1 MNMAT
6 HAKTRR
12 NIFNFDIS
20 YKTISPV
27 SGEQSLEAQLAVVLW
42 PFIAFYA
49 IFLLHYIAIYCWLLI
64 L

>member
-42 PFIAFYA
+42 PFIAF
-49 IFLLHYIAIYCWLLI
+49 
-64 L
+64 